1 MELYQTNL
9 TNPVAFLARDLAIT
23 FYAGTT
29 GSQEPPQH
37 GGMFDKGLFSNFIG
51 QFNCI
56 SISSGLP
63 KNDYGQTVRLSR
75 VEVPKLDEMEWG
87 EIPQHLISE
96 GLPLQPDEMSGRY
109 GYQKKED
116 SRSHTLAVD
125 EFFFFEFQV
134 GYHPETFSKLN
145 ASLSALRYL
154 SSILHTLDVFK
165 VVLVENGVYV
175 KLRARISDSYKPA
188 FAMNN

>member
-9 TNPVAFLARDLAIT
+9 TNPVAFLARDLATT
-23 FYAGTT
+23 FYARTT
-29 GSQEPPQH
+29 GSQEPPQY

-63 KNDYGQTVRLSR
+63 KNDYGQTVRLSQ
-75 VEVPKLDEMEWG
+75 VEAPKLDEMEWRD
-87 EIPQHLISE
+87 IPQHLISE

-116 SRSHTLAVD
+116 TRGHTLAVE
-125 EFFFFEFQV
+125 EFFFFEFHV

-154 SSILHTLDVFK
+154 SSILHTLDEFK

-175 KLRARISDSYKPA
+175 RLRARIGDSYKPA
-188 FAMNN
+188 FEMNS